1 MIKFLL
7 ATTARFARLRCSLRL
22 RRDVLQEK
30 GDSIRAAR
38 GWSLLSWLGTLVG
51 TISLLVNLGPCL
63 EGPQA
68 LQATPL
74 LTHLASPSYIKAKI
88 TRSRKR
94 AKKSCIHFFHKTL
107 LYGHRWIPLDPGNRN
122 GTFWADPGPQGH
134 WGPLHAEVTLSFL
147 FPTPT
152 IWVSMDSPGPQ

>member
-1 MIKFLL
+1 M
-7 ATTARFARLRCSLRL
+7 
-22 RRDVLQEK
+22 QEK

-94 AKKSCIHFFHKTL
+94 AKKVTFIFFTKP
-107 LYGHRWIPLDPGNRN
+107 YYM
-122 GTFWADPGPQGH
+122 GTVG
-134 WGPLHAEVTLSFL
+134 FL
-147 FPTPT
+147 
-152 IWVSMDSPGPQ
+152 